1 MNGHKRTL
9 IAAAVPLLMC
19 ILAAAPAWAAGAHSS
34 GVSPVLLGL
43 VLILVVSRVGAH
55 LAGRIGQPAVLGEL
69 ALGVIVGNISLIG
82 YRGLEFIESD
92 RGLDLLAEIGV
103 VLLLFEVGLES
114 RLEDMR
120 RVGLSAALVAVIGVA
135 APFALGWVGS
145 SILLPDASDH
155 VHMFIGAVLCAT
167 SVGITARVFQD
178 LNRIDSPE
186 ARIILGAAVIDDVLG
201 LVILAVAQGIVLA
214 ANGGGSMSTAAVG
227 LILLKAAGFLMGGV
241 LVGAWLA
248 PRIFRLANL
257 LQAHGML
264 IGAGLAFCFAF
275 AYASSA
281 AGLAPIVG
289 AFAAGLILEEAHY
302 RDLAEREQTDLHK
315 LLEPTVALLVPTF
328 FVLMGARVDL
338 TVFAHVN
345 TIGLA
350 LVITLAAVIGKQAC
364 SLAVLQRGVS
374 RLAVGIG
381 MVPRGEVG
389 LIFAAVG
396 TRLTLNGRPVIDSG
410 TFSAVV
416 IMVILTTFAAPPLLK
431 WALMRSN
438 RHAAPRPRNS
448 IGDSPA

>member
-1 MNGHKRTL
+1 MTL
-9 IAAAVPLLMC
+9 ALLT
-19 ILAAAPAWAAGAHSS
+19 LLSLTAAAPAWAAGGGASA
-34 GVSPVLLGL
+34 VSPVLLGL
-43 VLILVVSRVGAH
+43 VVILAASRIGAH
-55 LAGRIGQPAVLGEL
+55 LAMRIGQPAVLGEL
-69 ALGVIVGNISLIG
+69 ALGVVVGNVALLG
-82 YRGLEFIESD
+82 YRGLEFLESNP
-92 RGLDLLAEIGV
+92 GLDLLAEIGV

-120 RVGLSAALVAVIGVA
+120 RVGLSAVLVAVVGVV
-135 APFALGWVGS
+135 APFALGWIAS
-145 SILLPDASDH
+145 SLLLPQAPSH
-155 VHMFIGAVLCAT
+155 VHMFVGAVLCAT

-201 LVILAVAQGIVLA
+201 LIILAVAQGIVLA
-214 ANGGGSMSTAAVG
+214 ANGASAVTAASVG
-227 LILLKAAGFLMGGV
+227 VIVLKATGFLVGGV
-241 LVGAWLA
+241 LIGSWLA

-264 IGAGLAFCFAF
+264 VGAGLAFCFAF

-302 RDLAEREQTDLHK
+302 RDLAEREQTDLRK

-338 TVFAHVN
+338 TVFANVS

-350 LVITLAAVIGKQAC
+350 LAITLAAVIGKQAC
-364 SLAVLQRGVS
+364 SLGVVQRGVS

-396 TRLTLNGRPVIDSG
+396 TRLTLNGRPVIDGSA
-410 TFSAVV
+410 FSAIV

-431 WALMRSN
+431 WALLRGQ
-438 RHAAPRPRNS
+438 RHAGSRARN
-448 IGDSPA
+448 

>member
-1 MNGHKRTL
+1 M
-9 IAAAVPLLMC
+9 IQALL
-19 ILAAAPAWAAGAHSS
+19 LLLSLTAAAPALAAGGGASA
-34 GVSPVLLGL
+34 VSPVLLGL
-43 VLILVVSRVGAH
+43 VIILAASRIGAH
-55 LAGRIGQPAVLGEL
+55 LAVRIGQPAVLGEL
-69 ALGVIVGNISLIG
+69 ALGVVVGNVALLG
-82 YRGLEFIESD
+82 YSGLEFVETNP
-92 RGLDLLAEIGV
+92 GLDLLAEIGV

-120 RVGLSAALVAVIGVA
+120 RVGLSAMLVAVVGVA
-135 APFALGWVGS
+135 APFALGWIGS
-145 SILLPDASDH
+145 SLLLPDAPGH

-178 LNRIDSPE
+178 LGRIDSPE

-201 LVILAVAQGIVLA
+201 LVILAVAQGVVMS
-214 ANGGGSMSTAAVG
+214 ANGSGSITAGAVG
-227 LILLKAAGFLMGGV
+227 AMVLKATGFLVGGV
-241 LVGAWLA
+241 LIGAWLA
-248 PRIFRLANL
+248 PRIFRLASL
-257 LQAHGML
+257 LRTHGML
-264 IGAGLAFCFAF
+264 AGAGLAFCFAF
-275 AYASSA
+275 AYASSV

-302 RDLAEREQTDLHK
+302 SELAEREQTNLRK

-338 TVFAHVN
+338 TVLGNVS

-350 LVITLAAVIGKQAC
+350 LAITLAAVIGKQAC
-364 SLAVLQRGVS
+364 SLGVLQRGVS

-396 TRLTLNGRPVIDSG
+396 TRLTLNGRPVIDSN

-431 WALMRSN
+431 WALLRDQ
-438 RHAAPRPRNS
+438 RRAGPKARR
-448 IGDSPA
+448 